1 MAKTPSKNIYWR
13 DIPASACVED
23 RRNIYV
29 AHLANGKQAVVYWSG
44 QEAKQAQAMLW
55 ARAGSAKDTR
65 CVRAIKQKT
74 HPLPGL
80 RGARTRRKR
89 RK

>member
-1 MAKTPSKNIYWR
+1 MATPSKNIYWK

-23 RRNIYV
+23 RRNLYV
-29 AHLANGKQAVVYWSG
+29 AHLANGKQAVVFWHG
-44 QEAKQAQAMLW
+44 QEAKQAQGALW
-55 ARAGSAKDTR
+55 SRTRSAKNER
-65 CVRAIKQKT
+65 CIREIKTKT

-80 RGARTRRKR
+80 RGARTRRRR